1 MEAGRS
7 RPLGRDGYAA
17 SRAATAV
24 ANASITGWIKP
35 CLSLKDVWFTSGRE
49 LMSLMR
55 SSAIR
60 LLA

>member
-1 MEAGRS
+1 MEAGRG
-7 RPLGRDGYAA
+7 RPLGRNGYAA
-17 SRAATAV
+17 CIIHR
-24 ANASITGWIKP
+24 IKP